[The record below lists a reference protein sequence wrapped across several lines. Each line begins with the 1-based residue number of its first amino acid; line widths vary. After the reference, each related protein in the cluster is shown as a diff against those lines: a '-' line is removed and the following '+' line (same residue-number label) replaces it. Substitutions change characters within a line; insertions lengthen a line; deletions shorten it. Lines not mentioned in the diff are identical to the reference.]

1 MRSLYFLFG
10 VSISLALMAAM
21 SGCCGPFCM
30 VERDVSQVGG
40 EDAVTVDMPFAMG
53 YQSRC
58 VQGVDGSYSHHSNST
73 YFDVDFDT
81 PNGEDDIVYAPV
93 SGTAYVHESDPTR
106 NFGNHINPDMN
117 DGTYL
122 VLGHMEDIFVSDG
135 SEVAAGQILG
145 FEGTTGYSTGDHV
158 HMGRHDGDATQ
169 DAVRGT
175 SIEGLEFSL
184 YDATT
189 RQTLTEST
197 GDMTCDLSS
206 GHVYQS
212 TLPVNR
218 WHPDGSLVKTPS
230 DAQVYLVESGQL
242 RYISDETAF
251 WSRNYSF
258 SDVALIDTDEEA
270 CYGLGSD
277 ISGSSEVQ
285 AVYQSGVVWLLLE
298 TPSTSN
304 RQRLR
309 VKSTGWQAVLKSWG
323 VVASTYDDLATKPMD
338 GNLTDWPDSGY
349 ALFRDGSLISEVS
362 SSAVYVVSDG
372 IAMPIESWDTYLLM
386 GFGSRAVSEVDNG
399 TVASV
404 MSRVGDCNT
413 NTYCVSHEDATTCG
427 GPSGSEGAY
436 DSGGEGGAPD
446 TGQLDTGYVPQQTD
460 TGSEAANQSLS
471 VSWSTPSLATA
482 SRIALSGE
490 YSSGG
495 AAQGWQN
502 YGEVSNASNLTQVFV
517 NAAPGDSLRFSVEY
531 TIGGNTS
538 WSCLAPF
545 PPGTVQGSPS
555 AVWNGQALPVVA
567 TDDPSSDGCGLTV
580 TVPN

>member
-1 MRSLYFLFG
+1 MRSLYFFFG
-10 VSISLALMAAM
+10 VTISLALFAALG
-21 SGCCGPFCM
+21 GCANYPGQHLG
-30 VERDVSQVGG
+30 EGEVGG
-40 EDAVTVDMPFAMG
+40 EDAVTIDMPFSMG

-81 PNGEDDIVYAPV
+81 PNDENDIVYAPT

-106 NFGNHINPDMN
+106 NFGNHINLDMN
-117 DGTYL
+117 DGTYI
-122 VLGHMEDIFVSDG
+122 VLGHMKDIFVADG

-145 FEGTTGYSTGDHV
+145 YEGTTGYSTGDHV
-158 HMGRHDGDATQ
+158 HTGRHDGDATQ
-169 DAVRGT
+169 DAVHGT
-175 SIEGLEFSL
+175 SIEGLEFSFL
-184 YDATT
+184 DASTGEM
-189 RQTLTEST
+189 LIEST
-197 GDMTCDLSS
+197 GDMTCSLTG

-218 WHPDGSLVKTPS
+218 WHPNGSLVKTPS
-230 DAQVYLVESGQL
+230 DAQVYLLENGQL

-258 SDVALIDTDEEA
+258 SDVALIDNDEEA

-277 ISGSSEVQ
+277 ISGNSEVQ
-285 AVYQSGVVWLLLE
+285 AVYQSGVVWLLQGA
-298 TPSTSN
+298 SSAGD

-323 VVASTYDDLATKPMD
+323 VVASTYDDLATKPND

-349 ALFRDGSLISEVS
+349 ALFRDGSLLSEVA

-372 IAMPIESWDTYLLM
+372 IAMPIQSWDTYLLM

-413 NTYCVSHEDATTCG
+413 NTYCITPDDVVTCG
-427 GPSGSEGAY
+427 GPSGQEGTY

-446 TGQLDTGYVPQQTD
+446 TGFD
-460 TGSEAANQSLS
+460 TGSEAVSQSLS
-471 VSWSTPSLATA
+471 VSWSTPGLATA
-482 SRIALSGE
+482 SRIAFSGE

-495 AAQGWQN
+495 VGQGWRS
-502 YGEVSNASNLTQVFV
+502 YGEVTNTTTLTEVFV
-517 NAAPGDSLRFSVEY
+517 NAVAGDSLRFSVEY
-531 TIGGNTS
+531 TIAGNTS

-545 PPGTVQGSPS
+545 PSGTVQGTPS
-555 AVWNGQALPVVA
+555 AVWNGQVLPVVA